1 MILSQHFLFF
11 FAMLGAFTGMALSAV
26 VWWHANGKPA
36 NRWLSLLIFVV
47 SVRTG
52 KSVVY
57 YFLPDLPRGVLQIG
71 LTACVLIG
79 PCLYFLAR
87 SCRQSAA
94 HPNRADRLH
103 IAAIVVI
110 VVAVNVFFPYTS
122 DNIQLWRRYV
132 IPGIEYV
139 WLGYL
144 VLTSVHLYV
153 HRAQLGDTP
162 SGRMLLGVAAGVW
175 SIWIAY
181 FTSGYTSYI
190 FGALTFTF
198 VLALSA
204 VVYVQMRKGDT
215 AIEPYED
222 RRIPA
227 LEAATQLNTL
237 AELMARERLHV
248 DPSLTLP
255 RLARRLGQPQARLS
269 QLLNDNNKTSFK
281 QYLTQLRVDE
291 AKLLLQQSPQKPL
304 EIIAESAG
312 FQSMSTFY
320 SAFKKSVGVT
330 PAAYRSVHES
340 KNSGSENRFPDS

>member
-11 FAMLGAFTGMALSAV
+11 FAMLGAFTGITLAVV
-26 VWWHANGKPA
+26 VWWRADGKPA

-47 SVRTG
+47 SIRTG

-57 YFLPDLPRGVLQIG
+57 FFLPDIPRFVLQLG

-87 SCRQSAA
+87 SGRHSAA
-94 HPNRADRLH
+94 HPNLTDRWHL
-103 IAAIVVI
+103 AAIVAI
-110 VVAVNVFFPYTS
+110 VVAANVFMPYS
-122 DNIQLWRRYV
+122 DHIQLWRRYV
-132 IPGIEYV
+132 IPSIEAI
-139 WLGYL
+139 WFGYL
-144 VLTSVHLYV
+144 VLTSAHLYV
-153 HRAQLGDTP
+153 NRAQLLDTP

-175 SIWIAY
+175 AIWVAY

-198 VLALSA
+198 VLAASA
-204 VVYVQMRKGDT
+204 VVFMRMRTGDT
-215 AIEPYED
+215 AMEPYED

-227 LEAATQLNTL
+227 SEAATQLKTL
-237 AELMARERLHV
+237 AELIARERLHV

-255 RLARRLGQPQARLS
+255 RLARRFGQPQARLS
-269 QLLNDNNKTSFK
+269 QLLNDNNKTTFK

-304 EIIAESAG
+304 EIIAELAG

-330 PAAYRSVHES
+330 PAAYRT
-340 KNSGSENRFPDS
+340 GRASE